1 MPKAKPKA
9 SLRLRKELQSAQLT
23 ERELNMLKNLA
34 GKALRKPRIAAKA
47 AGAARKRGSRPKK

>member
-1 MPKAKPKA
+1 MMPKAKPK
-9 SLRLRKELQSAQLT
+9 SPLQLRKAQSTQFT

-34 GKALRKPRIAAKA
+34 GKALRKPRAAKA